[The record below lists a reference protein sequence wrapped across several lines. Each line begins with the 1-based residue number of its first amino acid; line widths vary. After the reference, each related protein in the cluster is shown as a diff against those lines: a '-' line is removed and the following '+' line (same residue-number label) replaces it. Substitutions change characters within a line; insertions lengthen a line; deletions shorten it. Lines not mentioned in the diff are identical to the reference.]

1 MWALHCPLPS
11 TSGNDGQFSDLDHLT
26 LNLHPFRYPYIATI
40 INFSQMWALYCL
52 LQFYLQSKEWLA
64 HISPVGK
71 FACIKAVIFVTWW
84 QGLAIALL
92 FNLEMTPSEVNVPL
106 QNAIQAFLIC
116 IEVRDVKF
124 VLITVQRRQALL
136 TCI

>member
-1 MWALHCPLPS
+1 
-11 TSGNDGQFSDLDHLT
+11 
-26 LNLHPFRYPYIATI
+26 
-40 INFSQMWALYCL
+40 MWALYCL